1 LSFVFFYVATL
12 ILLIWTGLPFIQ
24 WTGFLAVSVATV
36 AAVAIWSPG
45 DRSVG
50 LIVAPHLALLEL
62 LRGLLWGF
70 VLITSCVALVMA
82 CTSIRLQAGVGFPWR
97 DLWLVFIPAVVH
109 EELLF
114 RGFAFQ
120 RLLRWN
126 RLFALLFGAVI
137 FAALHAGND
146 SVTPLGLLNVFLGGL
161 LLGLAF
167 ERFGRLWFPIGIHL
181 AWNLT
186 TGPIFGDEV
195 SGFGMPRSMLIET
208 GGGPDAL
215 TGGTFGI
222 EGSVLMTLV
231 ELAAIA
237 LLARRISSARSALG
251 SEPDP
256 PAL

>member
-1 LSFVFFYVATL
+1 MFFYVATL
-12 ILLIWTGLPFIQ
+12 ILLIWARFPFIQ
-24 WTGFLAVSVATV
+24 WTGLISVSVATI
-36 AAVAIWSPG
+36 AAVAIWSPRDWG
-45 DRSVG
+45 VG
-50 LIVAPHLALLEL
+50 FLVAPHFALPEL

-70 VLITSCVALVMA
+70 LLITSAVALIMA
-82 CTSIRLQAGVGFPWR
+82 CTSIRPQDGIGFPWR
-97 DLWLVFIPAVVH
+97 DLWLVFIPAVLH

-114 RGFAFQ
+114 RGYAFQ
-120 RLLRWN
+120 QLLRWN
-126 RLFALLFGAVI
+126 RIFALLFAALV
-137 FAALHAGND
+137 FAAVHTGND

-195 SGFGMPRSMLIET
+195 SGFGMTRSILIET
-208 GGGPDAL
+208 GGGPDVL

-237 LLARRISSARSALG
+237 LMARRISSARPALG
-251 SEPDP
+251 SEPGH
-256 PAL
+256 PAR